1 MRDYKKM
8 KYKEYRLFYQ
18 KRLALAIL
26 QEIKNRNSPV
36 ELTDS
41 LGNIIDIDKAIEI
54 VRNDI
59 YDEKASNKTI
69 E

>member
-1 MRDYKKM
+1 M
-8 KYKEYRLFYQ
+8 KYEEDKLFYR

-36 ELTDS
+36 EVTDS
-41 LGNIIDIDKAIEI
+41 LGNIIDIDKAMAI

-59 YDEKASNKTI
+59 YGENNI
-69 E
+69 VE

>member
-1 MRDYKKM
+1 M
-8 KYKEYRLFYQ
+8 KYEEDKLFYR

-36 ELTDS
+36 EVTDS
-41 LGNIIDIDKAIEI
+41 LGNIIDIDKAMAI

-59 YDEKASNKTI
+59 YGENNTV

>member
-1 MRDYKKM
+1 M
-8 KYKEYRLFYQ
+8 KYEEDKLFYR

-36 ELTDS
+36 EVTDS
-41 LGNIIDIDKAIEI
+41 LGNIIDIDKAIAI
-54 VRNDI
+54 VKNDI
-59 YDEKASNKTI
+59 YGENNTV

>member
-1 MRDYKKM
+1 M
-8 KYKEYRLFYQ
+8 KYEEDKLFYR

-36 ELTDS
+36 EVTDC
-41 LGNIIDIDKAIEI
+41 LGNIIDIDKAMAI
-54 VRNDI
+54 VKNDI
-59 YDEKASNKTI
+59 YGENNTV